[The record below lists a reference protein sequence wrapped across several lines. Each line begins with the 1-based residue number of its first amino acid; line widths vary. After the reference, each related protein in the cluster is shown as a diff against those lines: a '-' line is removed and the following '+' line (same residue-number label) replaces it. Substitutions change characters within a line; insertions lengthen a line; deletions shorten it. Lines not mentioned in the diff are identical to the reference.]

1 MAATVSGQMFS
12 VPENDRHI
20 STSWERFLSG
30 DEAGSDALRRLIDD
44 SWRRCHGASVDPE
57 RFQAPPPIGEH
68 SLHSLRDE
76 CGELLTASAPVMASA
91 RDFLSETG
99 TVMVL
104 TDQCGTIL
112 NLEGDM
118 TTRGAAENVHLLS
131 GANWSELACGTN
143 AIGTALEVGQ
153 PVQIHSAEHYCA
165 GIKRWSCSATVI
177 RDP

>member
-12 VPENDRHI
+12 VPENDGHI

-76 CGELLTASAPVMASA
+76 CGELLTASAPVMQGL
-91 RDFLSETG
+91 RT
-99 TVMVL
+99 
-104 TDQCGTIL
+104 
-112 NLEGDM
+112 
-118 TTRGAAENVHLLS
+118 
-131 GANWSELACGTN
+131 
-143 AIGTALEVGQ
+143 
-153 PVQIHSAEHYCA
+153 
-165 GIKRWSCSATVI
+165 
-177 RDP
+177 